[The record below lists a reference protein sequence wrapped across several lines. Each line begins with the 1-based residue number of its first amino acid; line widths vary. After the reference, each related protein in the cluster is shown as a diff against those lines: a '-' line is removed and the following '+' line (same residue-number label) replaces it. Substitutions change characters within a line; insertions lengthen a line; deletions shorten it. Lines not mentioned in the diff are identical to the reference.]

1 VLRRVIEWATN
12 DWALKLTAL
21 VLAFLMWIT
30 VRADEPGQ
38 WSWEVPVRVVNNAPD
53 WVVTGPPLPAEVT
66 LYLRGPYREL
76 LRASSDMPE
85 VIVPVAE
92 GDITDSTEVFQLRN
106 SWVSLP
112 SGTDQVEVIQLLPS
126 SVRIPFD
133 RVRTQLIP
141 VAAPLIGEPPAGY
154 ALIGDIIVE
163 PVMVRASGARR
174 AIARMDSVRLPPID
188 LRSVRSSDT
197 LELTIDTIGSGLI
210 ISPRTV
216 RVFVPVG
223 PIAAD
228 TAVTPIVPRE
238 SRPPLRD

>member
-1 VLRRVIEWATN
+1 MEWAVN

-38 WSWEVPVRVVNNAPD
+38 WSWEVPVRVVNTDAD
-53 WVVTGPPLPAEVT
+53 WVVTGVPVPSEVT
-66 LYLRGPYREL
+66 LVLRGPYREL
-76 LRASSDMPE
+76 LRASSNRPE
-85 VIVPVAE
+85 IIVPVGPGE
-92 GDITDSTEVFQLRN
+92 ITDSTEVFQLRH

-112 SGTDQVEVIQLLPS
+112 SGTDQVEVNEVLPS

-133 RVRTQLIP
+133 RVSTRIIP
-141 VAAPLIGEPPAGY
+141 VAAPLLGEPPPGY
-154 ALIGDIIVE
+154 ALVGDVVIE
-163 PVMVRASGARR
+163 PVVVRASGAGR

-188 LRSVRSSDT
+188 LRGVRSYDT
-197 LELTIDTIGSGLI
+197 LDLTIDTTGTGLI

-223 PIAAD
+223 PVVSD
-228 TAVTPIVPRE
+228 TITPIVPRI
-238 SRPPLRD
+238 SPPPPRN

>member
-1 VLRRVIEWATN
+1 MLRRVIEWATN

-38 WSWEVPVRVVNNAPD
+38 WSWEVPVRVINNDAD
-53 WVVTGPPLPAEVT
+53 WVVTGPPVPAEVT

-85 VIVPVAE
+85 VIVPVAADE
-92 GDITDSTEVFQLRN
+92 ITDSTEVFQLRN

-112 SGTDQVEVIQLLPS
+112 SGTDRVEVIQLLPS

-133 RVRTQLIP
+133 EISTRIIP
-141 VAAPLIGEPPAGY
+141 VAAPLIGEPPPGY
-154 ALIGDIIVE
+154 ELIGDIVIE
-163 PVMVRASGARR
+163 PVAVRAAGARR

-188 LRSVRSSDT
+188 LRSVRTYDT

-223 PIAAD
+223 PVVAD
-228 TAVTPIVPRE
+228 TAVTPIVPRG